1 MLSKVNRSNKSCKST
16 ETFSFDAFSKMSHN
30 RVLMVRLTQRAMAC
44 LRVRVVNSKAAKP
57 CLRAKKGSATVQV
70 WYVPDPPASNDGPYF
85 WTGELPG
92 KEVEPQEIG
101 GDDRCEDYREI
112 KLGCIG
118 SSTMDTME
126 KGAEIDIYI

>member
-44 LRVRVVNSKAAKP
+44 LRVRVVNSKAA
-57 CLRAKKGSATVQV
+57 
-70 WYVPDPPASNDGPYF
+70 ASNDGPYF

-101 GDDRCEDYREI
+101 GDDRCEG
-112 KLGCIG
+112 K
-118 SSTMDTME
+118 
-126 KGAEIDIYI
+126 KKW